1 MKPKLHTR
9 PFVAVALLLLG
20 FTAMIPAASGH
31 PPSCHITAYAADYE
45 GRHFSLLKNNSS
57 LIGNDIV
64 FESNCP
70 FQYQFNQDSIFES
83 SGNTSTP
90 LPTSTTSITIKID
103 NTTHIY
109 QSLTVW
115 PSSSIFYGEWSEEPS
130 SDKTDGE
137 IWFGEIISHLITFL
151 ILYGLST
158 TVIYQIARKRVDESI
173 TVVV

>member
-1 MKPKLHTR
+1 MKPKLHTS

-31 PPSCHITAYAADYE
+31 PTSCHITTYAADYE
-45 GRHFSLLKNNSS
+45 GRHFSLLKNNST

-64 FESNCP
+64 FESNCA
-70 FQYQFNQDSIFES
+70 FKYQFDHNAIFES
-83 SGNTSTP
+83 NGNTSTP
-90 LPTSTTSITIKID
+90 LPLSTTSITIFID
-103 NTTHIY
+103 NQTHIFD
-109 QSLTVW
+109 SLTVY
-115 PSSSIFYGEWSEEPS
+115 PSSSIFYGAMSEELS

-137 IWFGEIISHLITFL
+137 IWFGEIISHVITFL
-151 ILYGLST
+151 ILYFLST